1 MGKKI
6 IVENRMAHQIKAI
19 LLRLFLA
26 RSWRVKMRQQEQ
38 FPKPIRSFDDILR
51 PEINAITFWF

>member
-26 RSWRVKMRQQEQ
+26 R
-38 FPKPIRSFDDILR
+38 ILR